1 MIEMKELFNALYDS
15 CRMRK
20 NFKKGGV
27 DVKIPE
33 GAEFIISRLNLHGY
47 RGDIVGGCV
56 RDFLLGKEP
65 NDYDITTDALPDKMR
80 EIFCDVRTL
89 DTGIKHG
96 TLTVIV
102 DKVPYEVTTYRID
115 GEYTDNRHPDRVS
128 FTDKLSDDLSRRDFT
143 VNAMCYNDRDGL
155 TDIFGGA
162 EDLSRGIIRAVG
174 NPVQR
179 FSEDALR
186 ILRALRFAATL
197 DFEIDFETSRAI
209 FETAHLLKN
218 VSRERIYIEWKKL
231 MAGIGAARILRGYSG
246 IIATVIPELCGFDPS
261 LLPPEFCEAEP
272 DIRELALFALASR
285 DKAKDSFDSAMQGLR
300 SDNKHRGFGKAVLE
314 GLDLSTENETD
325 LRLLLVKIGAECA
338 LSTVKLKVLLNSADA
353 AILTLLNQILASN
366 PCYRISDMDINGNDL
381 VEIGIKGKAIGD
393 TLETLLRMIAEGK
406 LENKKEELLKVAKSL

>member
-1 MIEMKELFNALYDS
+1 M
-15 CRMRK
+15 
-20 NFKKGGV
+20 
-27 DVKIPE
+27 KIPE

-80 EIFCDVRTL
+80 EIFCDVRMV

-115 GEYTDNRHPDRVS
+115 GEYTDNRHPDKVS

-155 TDIFGGA
+155 TDIFGGK

-174 NPVQR
+174 DPVQR

-197 DFEIDFETSRAI
+197 NFEIDPETSMAI

-231 MAGIGAARILRGYSG
+231 IAGIGASRILRGYSG
-246 IIATVIPELCGFDPS
+246 IISAVIPELANLDVSKLPSGF
-261 LLPPEFCEAEP
+261 FEAEP
-272 DIRELALFALASR
+272 EIRELALFAIASR
-285 DKAKDSFDSAMQGLR
+285 ERAKDSFISAMQGLH
-300 SDNKHRGFGKAVLE
+300 SDNKHRNFGKTVLE
-314 GLDLSTENETD
+314 SLDFNTENETD

-338 LSTVKLKVLLNSADA
+338 LGTLRLKVLMNSADA
-353 AILTLLNQILASN
+353 KMLTMINQILASN

-381 VEIGIKGKAIGD
+381 AQIGIKGKAIGD
-393 TLETLLRMIAEGK
+393 TLTRLLYMIAEGK
-406 LENKKEELLKVAKSL
+406 LKNKKDELLKVANSL